1 MERVR
6 FTKHKGKDILI
17 VDVSD
22 SRNAEEN
29 IAVITE
35 ARKHIDIQA
44 PKSLLLLTNVTNA
57 HYDPKAADAMK
68 AYSKA
73 NTPYVKASA
82 VVGVSG
88 IKRVIYQAIVKMTG
102 RHIAT
107 FDTVEQALD
116 WLAEQP

>member
-6 FTKHKGKDILI
+6 FIKHKGKDVLI

-29 IAVITE
+29 IDVIVK
-35 ARKHIDIQA
+35 ARERIDVQA

-73 NTPYVKASA
+73 NTPFVKASA
-82 VVGVSG
+82 VVGVTG
-88 IKRVIYQAIVKMTG
+88 IKRVIYQAIVRMTG

-116 WLAEQP
+116 WLAEQ

>member
-6 FTKHKGKDILI
+6 HVKHKGRDII
-17 VDVSD
+17 QVDLSD
-22 SRNAEEN
+22 SRSEEES
-29 IAVITE
+29 ISILE
-35 ARKHIDIQA
+35 KARELIDVHA
-44 PKSLLLLTNVTNA
+44 PKTVLLLTNVTNA
-57 HYDPKAADAMK
+57 HYGPKGAEAMK

-73 NTPYVKASA
+73 NTNLVKASA

-88 IKRVIYQAIVKMTG
+88 IKRVIYQAIVRMTG

-116 WLAEQP
+116 WLAEQ